1 MAPLI
6 PIAGSLIANLV
17 PELFKLFGTEKQ
29 AEVATK
35 VMDIAKSV
43 TGINDPDEAAKA
55 IAADPTIALQFKT
68 AVLNQQTAL
77 EELAFRREKM
87 YVDDVQDARK
97 YRDDKVFW
105 LGVIVLGSF
114 MTIMG
119 LTLWGLYA
127 LMTKQ
132 FQIDPALIAAVFGL
146 VGSIIGYFAANAQ
159 QVVGYF
165 FGSSS
170 GSKQSGDAV
179 RDSIKA
185 MQNLKLK

>member
-35 VMDIAKSV
+35 VMDIAWSV

-55 IAADPTIALQFKT
+55 IAADPTIAHQFKT

-127 LMTKQ
+127 LTTKQ

-170 GSKQSGDAV
+170 GSKQNGDAV

>member
-35 VMDIAKSV
+35 VMDIAWSV

-170 GSKQSGDAV
+170 GSKQNGDAV

>member
-35 VMDIAKSV
+35 VMDIAWSV

-170 GSKQSGDAV
+170 GSKQNGDAV

-185 MQNLKLK
+185 MKDMKLK